1 MRISD
6 WSSDVC
12 SSDLLYRSQQQI
24 LNRLRHPMNF
34 IDEKSGSFA
43 GFSKHLGFCKDRLQL
58 RHIGRDSG
66 DRFEAEASGVREKPS
81 DRRLDRKRTRMNYSH
96 QCASRMPSPASKNTI
111 YTKQYHST
119 DSN

>member
-1 MRISD
+1 MTH
-6 WSSDVC
+6 SSPTRRT
-12 SSDLLYRSQQQI
+12 SDLCCGADHDDYARLYRSQQQI

-66 DRFEAEASGVREKPS
+66 DRFEAERSEEHTSELQSLMRISYAVFCLK
-81 DRRLDRKRTRMNYSH
+81 TN
-96 QCASRMPSPASKNTI
+96 KNNTSQHV
-111 YTKQYHST
+111 THST
-119 DSN
+119 T